1 LAINPNL
8 KKLLLI
14 AVAIVVIVILGAFA
28 FMGAIFFDV
37 WSMTAGGSETLNP
50 AGNVTGHALVVYN
63 PGLSGSAKGAADL
76 IAGDL
81 KADGY
86 TVTLAGVKS
95 AVAADVSGYDVIV
108 VGGPIYFGNAS
119 SSIKAYLQGLHPSAD
134 AKVGVFGDGGSAVD
148 NDDMIAVIDDVASVS
163 AGTFTINAALKLAMA
178 DDKNKRCADF
188 VTELL
193 Q

>member
-1 LAINPNL
+1 MKLNL

-14 AVAIVVIVILGAFA
+14 AVAIVVIVILGAVA
-28 FMGAIFFDV
+28 FMGTIMFDV

-50 AGNVTGHALVVYN
+50 AGNITGHALVVYN
-63 PGLSGSAKGAADL
+63 PGLSGGAKGVADL

-81 KADGY
+81 KAGGY

-95 AVAADVSGYDVIV
+95 AAASDVSGYDVIV
-108 VGGPIYFGNAS
+108 VGGPVYVGNAS
-119 SSIKAYLQGLHPSAD
+119 SSVRSYLQNLHPPAD
-134 AKVGVFGDGGSAVD
+134 AKVGVFGYGSSAID
-148 NDDMIAVIDDVASVS
+148 NNDMIAVLDNVASVS
-163 AGTFTINAALKLAMA
+163 ASTFTINAALKLTNA
-178 DDKNKRCADF
+178 DDEGKRCADF